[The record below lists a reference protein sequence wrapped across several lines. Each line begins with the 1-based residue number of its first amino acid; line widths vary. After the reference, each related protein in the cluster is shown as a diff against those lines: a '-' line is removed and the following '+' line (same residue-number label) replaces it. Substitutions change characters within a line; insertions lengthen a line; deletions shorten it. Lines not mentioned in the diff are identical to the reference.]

1 MNKRLFAPRFS
12 PRGAE
17 TTKHNVDGIGDLR
30 QRVSQLRIMGIKHPG
45 HIAQRTSRRRIND
58 VNFRFINQHPQQV
71 TAPQPMA

>member
-30 QRVSQLRIMGIKHPG
+30 QRVTQLRINGDLNTPGISPNG
-45 HIAQRTSRRRIND
+45 RRVGAAMALTFGSLINIRSR
-58 VNFRFINQHPQQV
+58 
-71 TAPQPMA
+71 